1 MQMYNLIICERPV
14 FFFWYND
21 QCSKSCII
29 GFFISFLDPLYNC
42 YCSFI
47 NVMKRTY
54 LYTGR
59 HAYLIVYKCN
69 MFQRTFKKKKKSFC
83 TMAVYTFFIHIL
95 RKYIYVQ
102 PLITLSQKKNTTV
115 NYIIM
120 PSKRKVIWEIWM
132 LNHIIINC

>member
-1 MQMYNLIICERPV
+1 
-14 FFFWYND
+14 
-21 QCSKSCII
+21 
-29 GFFISFLDPLYNC
+29 
-42 YCSFI
+42 
-47 NVMKRTY
+47 
-54 LYTGR
+54 
-59 HAYLIVYKCN
+59 
-69 MFQRTFKKKKKSFC
+69 
-83 TMAVYTFFIHIL
+83 MAVYTFFIHIL